1 MCSIFHSC
9 RQNLSS
15 LLFSCYEPTSA
26 WRPLSAW
33 SHMLPLGQGRPSPS
47 CHSPI
52 STLLPSFR
60 FQTEPHLLIKAPRP
74 LRGKPLPPVAPRSAS
89 TRPGCPVSFTALG
102 LSWSDLACVLEQR
115 AHSQVAITV
124 TLALQLRLACGNENT
139 WSRIDHGPPRGEAKR
154 GCLIFLHSPT
164 FFSKYRLVEDA
175 RDLGPERAGF
185 ES

>member
-89 TRPGCPVSFTALG
+89 TRPCCPVSFTALG

-115 AHSQVAITV
+115 APQSGGHHGDT
-124 TLALQLRLACGNENT
+124 
-139 WSRIDHGPPRGEAKR
+139 GPPTETGLWQRKHLEPHRPWSTSWRGKK
-154 GCLIFLHSPT
+154 GLFDFFT
-164 FFSKYRLVEDA
+164 FSNFFFQVQI
-175 RDLGPERAGF
+175 G
-185 ES
+185 